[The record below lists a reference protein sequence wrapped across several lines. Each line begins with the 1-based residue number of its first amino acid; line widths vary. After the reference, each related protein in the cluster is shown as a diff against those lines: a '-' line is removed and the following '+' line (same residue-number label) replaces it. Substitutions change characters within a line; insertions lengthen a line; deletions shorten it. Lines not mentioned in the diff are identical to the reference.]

1 MEVSVCFYFLRKLF
15 LLPFGLKHHCNLIS
29 PGRRWHGCPCSVLAR
44 AHAAVLLVARHL
56 VLGVV
61 AEAAADPVPLRVTA
75 EPFVRDFVHDVREV
89 KFTLM
94 P

>member
-1 MEVSVCFYFLRKLF
+1 M
-15 LLPFGLKHHCNLIS
+15 
-29 PGRRWHGCPCSVLAR
+29 
-44 AHAAVLLVARHL
+44 
-56 VLGVV
+56 LGVV

>member
-1 MEVSVCFYFLRKLF
+1 MAAPAPCWRV
-15 LLPFGLKHHCNLIS
+15 PT
-29 PGRRWHGCPCSVLAR
+29 RRSFWWP
-44 AHAAVLLVARHL
+44 RHL

-61 AEAAADPVPLRVTA
+61 AEAAADPAPLRVTA

>member
-1 MEVSVCFYFLRKLF
+1 M
-15 LLPFGLKHHCNLIS
+15 
-29 PGRRWHGCPCSVLAR
+29 LAR

-61 AEAAADPVPLRVTA
+61 AEAAADPAPLRVTA